1 MEEIMREL
9 LEILQD
15 APKEVATKAIEQ
27 ATAFSQ
33 GFLAGAAARP
43 VPAPDPDPE
52 QDHDKKTA

>member
-9 LEILQD
+9 LDILQD

-43 VPAPDPDPE
+43 VPDPDPE